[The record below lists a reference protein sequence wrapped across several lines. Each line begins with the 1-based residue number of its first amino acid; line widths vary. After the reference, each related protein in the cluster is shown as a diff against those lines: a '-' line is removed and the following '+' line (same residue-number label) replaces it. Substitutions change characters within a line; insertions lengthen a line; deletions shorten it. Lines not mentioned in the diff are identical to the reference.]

1 MAKVTILP
9 VVGRDSLG
17 TSERQMR
24 TSAAHSPSTPRL
36 RSGQAPLRMTRSGRD
51 PTING
56 GAPRQGADET
66 SAAHGSLVQQQ
77 IAAGFPSPAD
87 DYLKAETPLDL
98 NEHLIK
104 HPAATFFV
112 RVRGDSM
119 TGCGIFPDDILIV
132 DRSLEAIHRKVV
144 IAVVNGELT
153 VKRLYK
159 SGGKVML
166 MPENDGYKPIVIEDN
181 MELEIWGVVTC
192 VIHGL

>member
-1 MAKVTILP
+1 MTDYSA
-9 VVGRDSLG
+9 R
-17 TSERQMR
+17 SE
-24 TSAAHSPSTPRL
+24 
-36 RSGQAPLRMTRSGRD
+36 
-51 PTING
+51 
-56 GAPRQGADET
+56 
-66 SAAHGSLVQQQ
+66 LVQQQ

-132 DRSLEAIHRKVV
+132 DRSLEATHRKVV
-144 IAVVNGELT
+144 IAVLNGELT
-153 VKRLYK
+153 VKRLHK
-159 SGGKVML
+159 SGGRVML
-166 MPENDGYKPIVIEDN
+166 MPENPGYKPIVIEDD

-192 VIHGL
+192 VIHRL